1 MRYLAFTFAA
11 MLIFASAACK
21 PSPAPATSTAT
32 AALAQSPGQGASVTG
47 TPVAAPEPAA
57 NAFTGAISE
66 TMNSGG
72 YTYARLKSGAD
83 DVWIAGPEFDAK
95 VGEQVSVS
103 LEMPMRDFPSK
114 TLNRTFP
121 LLYFVSEVARNGQ
134 PIGVQPRAATPALMN
149 SHDSSAAAVPVEK
162 MAPPAGGLAI
172 ADVFGKKASLSG
184 KPVTIRGKVVKF
196 NGGIMDRNWLHLQD
210 GSGSAEAHDNDL
222 TITTDAAVKVGDV
235 VTVTGVVG
243 TGKDFGAG
251 YAYDVIVEK
260 ATLAAK

>member
-1 MRYLAFTFAA
+1 MSTDAR
-11 MLIFASAACK
+11 
-21 PSPAPATSTAT
+21 PAT
-32 AALAQSPGQGASVTG
+32 
-47 TPVAAPEPAA
+47 PVSAPEAASAA

-72 YTYARLKSGAD
+72 YTYLHLQAGTD

-95 VGEQVSVS
+95 VGEQVSVA
-103 LEMPMRDFPSK
+103 LDMPMKDFQSK

-121 LLYFVSEVARNGQ
+121 LLYFVSQVARNGQ
-134 PIGVQPRAATPALMN
+134 PIAAQPRPAAPALMN
-149 SHDSSAAAVPVEK
+149 SHDAVAAAAPVEK

-172 ADVFGKKASLSG
+172 ADVFGKKAALSG
-184 KPVTIRGKVVKF
+184 KPVTVRGKVVKF
-196 NGGIMDRNWLHLQD
+196 NSGIMDRNWLHIQD
-210 GSGSAEAHDNDL
+210 GSGSADAHDNDL

-235 VTVTGVVG
+235 VTVTGMVG

-260 ATLAAK
+260 ATVAAR